1 MPILPRL
8 MPQWPVLDRL
18 LDQALDLAPDA
29 RERWLEGL
37 VIEDLAVR
45 ATLRQLLDVQ
55 NGIESGLYLERLPKV
70 A

>member
-8 MPQWPVLDRL
+8 MPQWPMLDRL

-45 ATLRQLLDVQ
+45 ATLRQLLDIQ
-55 NGIESGLYLERLPKV
+55 NGIESGLYLQPLPKI

>member
-1 MPILPRL
+1 MPLLPRL
-8 MPQWPVLDRL
+8 LPQWPLINRL

-29 RERWLEGL
+29 RERWLEDL
-37 VIEDLAVR
+37 VAEDLAVR

-55 NGIESGLYLERLPKV
+55 CGIESGAFLDRLPKV